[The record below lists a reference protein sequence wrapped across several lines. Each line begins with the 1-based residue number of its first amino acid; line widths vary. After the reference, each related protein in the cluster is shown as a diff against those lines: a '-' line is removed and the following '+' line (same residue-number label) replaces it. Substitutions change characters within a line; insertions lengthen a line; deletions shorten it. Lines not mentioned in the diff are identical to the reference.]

1 MTADNYKQALDS
13 IVQRYS
19 NEQLLISTHINQLLS
34 IKPIL
39 HLRDVKKLRETF
51 DKIKL
56 SVRNLKTLN
65 VDPEQYDPV
74 LVSIIMSEL
83 TNKIRLLISRAMLL
97 KREWDVEVV
106 MNHFKEN

>member
-1 MTADNYKQALDS
+1 MTVDNYKQALDN

-19 NEQLLISTHINQLLS
+19 NEQLLISTHTNQLLS

-39 HLRDVKKLRETF
+39 HLRDAKKLRETF

-74 LVSIIMSEL
+74 LVSIIMSKL
-83 TNKIRLLISRAMLL
+83 PNKIRLFISRAMLL
-97 KREWDVEVV
+97 NREWDIEII